1 MESTGSCTLST
12 APAVDTS
19 LAIRDDGNMLPQQ
32 KSPASSRAPPSAS
45 PEFKCKHCPRTFAS
59 ARALGGHQKA
69 HRNLHQVIQNP
80 IQKEHRRLAPAGPHP
95 QVRVS
100 SSLSHVP
107 ALGSAYFNFH
117 MQLFN
122 SYRTRMHNFPS
133 SARSGVVPLFA
144 GTGGLAPA
152 QPSSAATG
160 GGGHV
165 GGGSHVGS
173 SRQVNQK
180 ETSQYFSW
188 LLSSATPSFIWQTQT
203 GGGTSG
209 QPSFVVP
216 APVAEGNGG
225 TGDRVHIERQQD
237 MPEVNL
243 QEETTDGNGID
254 LTLRL

>member
-19 LAIRDDGNMLPQQ
+19 LVIRDDGNMLPQQ
-32 KSPASSRAPPSAS
+32 KSPASSRALPSAS
-45 PEFKCKHCPRTFAS
+45 PEFKCKHCPRTFPS

-69 HRNLHQVIQNP
+69 HRNLHQVSQNP

-95 QVRVS
+95 
-100 SSLSHVP
+100 
-107 ALGSAYFNFH
+107 
-117 MQLFN
+117 QLFN

-144 GTGGLAPA
+144 GTGCLAPA

-165 GGGSHVGS
+165 GGSSHVGT